1 MITPIINNGNTNKFR
16 FRRFLIA
23 CIATALT
30 LSAITI
36 KANEDST
43 KQVAVSRVLEKRLNL
58 VIKQNNLPELSKIL
72 DQGVNVDTKNRDGQT
87 LLMRAA
93 ANEGSLPIMKLL
105 LERGANPNE
114 RNAKGHS
121 VLMIALSNARES
133 EAEKIKKLEL
143 LARYNVD
150 PTYRVEGYTV
160 LNSLLLTEGNKH
172 KLHKGLAALE
182 MRYSKAQ
189 GSSQKQSIN

>member
-1 MITPIINNGNTNKFR
+1 MITPIIANEHTNKHR
-16 FRRFLIA
+16 FKSFLIA
-23 CIATALT
+23 CIATT
-30 LSAITI
+30 LSLTALTI

-43 KQVAVSRVLEKRLNL
+43 KQVVISRELENRLDL
-58 VIKQNNLPELSKIL
+58 IIRQNNIIELAKIL
-72 DQGVNVDTKNRDGQT
+72 DQGINIDTKNQDGQT

-114 RNAKGHS
+114 RNLKGHS

-133 EAEKIKKLEL
+133 EAAKIEKLGL

-150 PTYRVEGYTV
+150 PTYRVEGYTA
-160 LNSLLLTEGNKH
+160 LNSLLLVGGNQH
-172 KLHKGLAALE
+172 KLHQGLAALE
-182 MRYSKAQ
+182 MRYSKKIRTYEQ
-189 GSSQKQSIN
+189 